1 MGLENQPNK
10 LLSRG
15 TTDGW
20 GQIILCHGGCAVLCR
35 MLSSISGLYS
45 LDQIAGF
52 AVPKAQHYIRV
63 SLQAL
68 PLCLEA
74 KQFHVPGA
82 GGGRGQGRR
91 WLGSSGSRGQHL
103 STVIKCLFV
112 IRPFPPLQQKFSSI
126 GTVCFQ
132 SHFQAGKNVPP
143 PASPT
148 VIFLHP
154 DGCLIGPATFNP
166 GS

>member
-1 MGLENQPNK
+1 MPVASSRP
-10 LLSRG
+10 LLPSLSPFKHSRR
-15 TTDGW
+15 
-20 GQIILCHGGCAVLCR
+20 I
-35 MLSSISGLYS
+35 
-45 LDQIAGF
+45 DQIAGF

-82 GGGRGQGRR
+82 GGGRGQGRH

-143 PASPT
+143 PRPRIPHCHLSPSRWLLDWASHFQPW
-148 VIFLHP
+148 VLGFFMCSQP
-154 DGCLIGPATFNP
+154 
-166 GS
+166 S